1 MEIKIGKKIINKNNP
16 CFIVAEI
23 SANHGG
29 SFKKA
34 CDLIKKAKLAG
45 ADAVKLQ
52 TYKPE
57 TITLNSKRKDFLI
70 RSKSPWKKKKTLWN
84 LYDEAQTPWEWHP
97 KLFLLAKKLKI
108 EIFSSPFDETA
119 VNFLEKLNCPA
130 YKIASPEIN
139 HIPLIEKVAKTG
151 KPIIL
156 STGLSNEEDLRLA
169 IKTIKK
175 NKNNKIAILKCTSS
189 YPATAEELNLSTIP
203 NISKKYKCISGFS
216 DHTVGN
222 VAAFTSVALG
232 GKILEKHFMIK
243 DIKSVDDFFSMGF
256 HEFKFMIEGIRYLE
270 KAKGKISYQPSVN
283 AKRDHFWGRRSIY
296 VCKKIKKDELVSKS
310 NVRIV
315 RPNHGLHPKNYYNI
329 IGKKVNKTLLPG
341 IKFKKEYIKK

>member
-1 MEIKIGKKIINKNNP
+1 MEIKIGKKVINKKAP

-52 TYKPE
+52 TYTPD
-57 TITLNSKRKDFLI
+57 TITLNSNNKDFLI
-70 RSKSPWKKKKTLWN
+70 KSKSPWKKKKSLWN
-84 LYDEAQTPWEWHP
+84 LYDEAQTPWNWHP
-97 KLFLLAKKLKI
+97 KLFSLARKLKI

-119 VNFLEKLNCPA
+119 VDFLEKLNCPA

-156 STGLSNEEDLRLA
+156 STGLSSEKDLRLA
-169 IKTIKK
+169 IKTIHK
-175 NKNNKIAILKCTSS
+175 NRNNKVAILKCTSS
-189 YPATAEELNLSTIP
+189 YPASPEELNLSTIP
-203 NISKKYKCISGFS
+203 DISKKYKCISGFS
-216 DHTVGN
+216 DHTVGS
-222 VAAFTSVALG
+222 VAALTSVALG
-232 GKILEKHFMIK
+232 GKILEKHFMLK

-256 HEFKFMIEGIRYLE
+256 KDFKLMIKEIRFLE
-270 KAKGKISYQPSVN
+270 KAKGKISYETSTK

-296 VCKKIKKDELVSKS
+296 VCKKIKKDELISKS
-310 NVRIV
+310 NVRVV
-315 RPNHGLHPKNYYNI
+315 RPNYGLHPKNYYNI
-329 IGKKVNKTLLPG
+329 LGKKVNKTLLPG
-341 IKFKKEYIKK
+341 MKFKMEYLKK